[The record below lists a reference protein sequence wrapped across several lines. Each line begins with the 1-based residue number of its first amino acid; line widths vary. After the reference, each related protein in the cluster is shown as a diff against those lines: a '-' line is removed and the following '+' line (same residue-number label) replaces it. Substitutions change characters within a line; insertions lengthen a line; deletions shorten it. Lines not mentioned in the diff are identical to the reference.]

1 MPAQSAT
8 AFLRQRKA
16 SAHRSCAPCRKRDRS
31 NDGRMRRRAAV
42 RESDGARQQSRKS
55 GKRKNDAGR
64 GGIFPAASRFRCAES
79 FRILLEQTPCGGAG
93 PGRYYSC
100 PAYVFR
106 ERGTQIPPRR
116 RRAQTRNA
124 VPRFFEWYKF
134 RLKSDILY
142 GIINKNTISGAA
154 HPSRGRVSALGEGR
168 E

>member
-16 SAHRSCAPCRKRDRS
+16 SAHRSCASCRKRDRS

-64 GGIFPAASRFRCAES
+64 GGIFPAASRFRCIES

-100 PAYVFR
+100 PVYIFGRGGHKSLRDAG
-106 ERGTQIPPRR
+106 ERKPATPSRL
-116 RRAQTRNA
+116 
-124 VPRFFEWYKF
+124 FCEWYKF

>member
-16 SAHRSCAPCRKRDRS
+16 SAHRSCAFCRKRDRS

-55 GKRKNDAGR
+55 GNEKTMRDAAGSFPPRPVFGASRVLGYCWNRRRAAAQDPVGIIPARHTFFGR
-64 GGIFPAASRFRCAES
+64 GGHKSLRDAGERKPATPSRLFC
-79 FRILLEQTPCGGAG
+79 
-93 PGRYYSC
+93 
-100 PAYVFR
+100 
-106 ERGTQIPPRR
+106 
-116 RRAQTRNA
+116 
-124 VPRFFEWYKF
+124 EWYKF

-142 GIINKNTISGAA
+142 GLINKNTISGAA

>member
-1 MPAQSAT
+1 MAAQSAT

-16 SAHRSCAPCRKRDRS
+16 SAHRSCASCRKRAES

-64 GGIFPAASRFRCAES
+64 GGIFPVASRFRCTES

-93 PGRYYSC
+93 PGRYYSG
-100 PAYVFR
+100 PATFFGR
-106 ERGTQIPPRR
+106 GGHKSLRDAGERKPATPSRL
-116 RRAQTRNA
+116 
-124 VPRFFEWYKF
+124 FCEWYKF

-154 HPSRGRVSALGEGR
+154 HPLRGRVSALGEGR

>member
-16 SAHRSCAPCRKRDRS
+16 SAHRSCASCRKRDRS

-64 GGIFPAASRFRCAES
+64 GGIFPAASRFRCTES
-79 FRILLEQTPCGGAG
+79 FRILSEQTPCGGAG
-93 PGRYYSC
+93 PGPYYSG

-106 ERGTQIPPRR
+106 ERGTQTLRDAGERKPATPSRL
-116 RRAQTRNA
+116 
-124 VPRFFEWYKF
+124 FCEWYKF

-142 GIINKNTISGAA
+142 GIINKNTISGAT
-154 HPSRGRVSALGEGR
+154 HPARGRVSALGEGR

>member
-1 MPAQSAT
+1 MPAQSA
-8 AFLRQRKA
+8 AEMLRQRKA
-16 SAHRSCAPCRKRDRS
+16 SAHRSCASCRKRDRS

-64 GGIFPAASRFRCAES
+64 GGIFPAASRFRCTES
-79 FRILLEQTPCGGAG
+79 FRILLEQTPCGGAE

-106 ERGTQIPPRR
+106 ERRHKSLRDAEERKPATPSRL
-116 RRAQTRNA
+116 
-124 VPRFFEWYKF
+124 FCEWYKF